1 MTLYIYRLLTIHLL
15 TIHKHIY
22 IHISLPQTYIYIYI
36 NNTKNH
42 ISKVKDKLQREVLQ
56 ARQIVYRQVKEE
68 NNKKLYKKLRAKAK
82 RNRRYKD
89 RLITAK
95 FARSTIAMTRHIN
108 KGIHTKLHLDRT
120 HTNIRKVERMKE
132 RKHEVHAVVN
142 ETLKERHLRM
152 KDRIDKDKEDHH
164 MKLAWRQEKEIQ
176 RLELKKLERKLQH
189 DIKLLNVMVR
199 EGKVK
204 APLFRL

>member
-1 MTLYIYRLLTIHLL
+1 MIYIYIYRLLTIHLL
-15 TIHKHIY
+15 TIHKYIY
-22 IHISLPQTYIYIYI
+22 IHISLPQTYIYI
-36 NNTKNH
+36 NNTQNH

>member
-1 MTLYIYRLLTIHLL
+1 
-15 TIHKHIY
+15 
-22 IHISLPQTYIYIYI
+22 
-36 NNTKNH
+36 
-42 ISKVKDKLQREVLQ
+42 
-56 ARQIVYRQVKEE
+56 
-68 NNKKLYKKLRAKAK
+68 
-82 RNRRYKD
+82 
-89 RLITAK
+89 
-95 FARSTIAMTRHIN
+95 MTRHIN

-204 APLFRL
+204 APLFLL